1 MTLKVLDRKSAHA
14 RSIAY
19 WPPAHWCMLLYVRW
33 QTQRR
38 VLLSTI
44 NFHLS
49 PHSHTQRPHKT
60 PLATRVPGIE
70 ARCECFRHTKA
81 VCMNLRGPVAHDR
94 LPQLDSVYLSLSR
107 PSLGQSRIHL
117 VPVCVPTSC
126 VNGDNSRRMKHE
138 AVGIA
143 LEALESCVL
152 FPD

>member
-49 PHSHTQRPHKT
+49 PHSHTQKPHKT

-81 VCMNLRGPVAHDR
+81 VCMNLRALLLTTDCHNWIVFICHCLGHPWVKVEFISCRFVCRRRVSTATTVVA
-94 LPQLDSVYLSLSR
+94 
-107 PSLGQSRIHL
+107 
-117 VPVCVPTSC
+117 
-126 VNGDNSRRMKHE
+126 
-138 AVGIA
+138 
-143 LEALESCVL
+143 
-152 FPD
+152 